1 MISNL
6 TSEVVFN
13 ENFHILENVSLDE
26 LSMGVNI
33 PAPSAQLMVL
43 HVFFV
48 LIVETIGN
56 FLLLSMII
64 YEKYGMDSQKRTLTN
79 RLLSS
84 ICVSFL
90 AHNVI
95 AVPLFMFHQMY
106 RYILITKCKIQL
118 NWGFWGLV
126 KEVNYLS
133 SNCHYNIYRNKV
145 QKLM

>member
-1 MISNL
+1 MNSNL
-6 TSEVVFN
+6 TSEVVSN
-13 ENFHILENVSLDE
+13 VNFHILENVSFDE

-43 HVFFV
+43 NVFLF
-48 LIVETIGN
+48 LIVETLGN

-95 AVPLFMFHQMY
+95 AMPLFMFHQMY
-106 RYILITKCKIQL
+106 RHILITKCKIQL
-118 NWGFWGLV
+118 NWGVCGLV
-126 KEVNYLS
+126 KEF
-133 SNCHYNIYRNKV
+133 
-145 QKLM
+145 